1 MKLPKLPN
9 PASVLEAKYTAE
21 QMRAYATKSV
31 EEFRAQLVKE
41 INAMP
46 FGDAAASFAVWIKD
60 HE

>member
-21 QMRAYATKSV
+21 QMRAYATKAV

-46 FGDAAASFAVWIKD
+46 FGDTAASFAVWIKD

>member
-46 FGDAAASFAVWIKD
+46 FGDTAASFAVWIKD
-60 HE
+60 HK

>member
-9 PASVLEAKYTAE
+9 KASVLEAKYTAE

-46 FGDAAASFAVWIKD
+46 FGDTAASFAVWIKD
-60 HE
+60 YK